1 MFPILRPRPGSTGWG
16 DFCIWVR
23 TYLRVE
29 EGTGYV
35 IYRPKAEGYFADEA
49 ALSEWNSG
57 FANQPVRVHRAGR
70 AFSYI
75 RVDGAAADWG
85 SVRVALGLTSASDL
99 DVNCLLPAPGS
110 VSDAD
115 RVRYYG
121 LDYCLLFEFITR
133 KAELRKVAQ
142 FQAAVEKWAVKLE
155 RQYGLQVAE
164 MAAEMARK
172 QRQSRKGRQQFRP
185 VPASPPGVRPGPP
198 LDVSGKVRAPRSLE
212 QVMSRSP
219 RSEDIFDI
227 PAADL
232 RSRGRLTG
240 PVESRTIGL

>member
-35 IYRPKAEGYFADEA
+35 VYRPKAEGYFTDEA
-49 ALSEWNSG
+49 AMSEWNSG

-85 SVRVALGLTSASDL
+85 SVRAALGLTSASDL
-99 DVNCLLPAPGS
+99 DVNSLLPAPGS

-121 LDYCLLFEFITR
+121 LEYCLLFEFITR

-155 RQYGLQVAE
+155 QQYGLQVAE
-164 MAAEMARK
+164 MAAEMVRK
-172 QRQSRKGRQQFRP
+172 QRQPRRVRTRFRP
-185 VPASPPGVRPGPP
+185 APASLPNVRPGPP
-198 LDVSGKVRAPRSLE
+198 MDVSGRVRAPRSLD
-212 QVMSRSP
+212 QIMSRSLKP
-219 RSEDIFDI
+219 EEIYDVPTSKIRVRKNT
-227 PAADL
+227 AALAL
-232 RSRGRLTG
+232 RHET
-240 PVESRTIGL
+240 